1 MRGRRTF
8 SREFKLT
15 VVREVMQAEQ
25 PVGVICRKY
34 QLAGPVL
41 LRWRHEVETR
51 GDEAF
56 IPTVAA
62 EGDAKDQRIAELER
76 LCGQLALEN
85 QTLKKGLQAVAARNG
100 TSSWSN

>member
-1 MRGRRTF
+1 MRGRRAF
-8 SREFKLT
+8 SREFKLA
-15 VVREVMQAEQ
+15 VVREVMRGDD

-62 EGDAKDQRIAELER
+62 EGDGKDLRIAELER
-76 LCGQLALEN
+76 LCGQLALEV
-85 QTLKKGLQAVAARNG
+85 QTLKKGLQAVAVRNG
-100 TSSWSN
+100 TR